1 MSDKTFNFIRFLAE
15 VLISAI
21 GAFYYAIADI
31 WGLPYGAQIV
41 ATCAAISTFLGIFT
55 QWQRARYNEGI
66 GNDEEAEEEALDVH
80 IEREEIE

>member
-1 MSDKTFNFIRFLAE
+1 MTDKTFNIIRFLSE

-31 WGLPYGAQIV
+31 WGLPYGSQIV

-55 QWQRARYNEGI
+55 QIKRSNWNKAQKSGE
-66 GNDEEAEEEALDVH
+66 DD
-80 IEREEIE
+80 